1 MRPSTATSR
10 KTSRVKSSSSNR
22 RRKGSKDD
30 STFAD
35 VLKGKRAENAR
46 ENVSPGLKTIK
57 ALNIEKE
64 PKLIENRARMNSRHK
79 IRQGVV
85 KMSRAKKEEGAES
98 FSLLTTYRY

>member
-10 KTSRVKSSSSNR
+10 KKSRVKSSSSNR

-64 PKLIENRARMNSRHK
+64 PKLIENRAWSALM
-79 IRQGVV
+79 G
-85 KMSRAKKEEGAES
+85 
-98 FSLLTTYRY
+98 